1 MAKDKAETTPARKP
15 RTTRGAGER
24 VVLQGVTISPWDI
37 VRAVARDRGIKVK
50 NLEEARRNKAL
61 KALIDLLPIEGDD
74 EDLTVWVQLGAPVK
88 AEDREPAILAVLG
101 GEVPG
106 EYRAPNHSAWL
117 GGKRYKDPEQIKLD
131 VEDLD

>member
-1 MAKDKAETTPARKP
+1 MAKDKTEKAAKKP

-37 VRAVARDRGIKVK
+37 VRAVARDRRIKVK
-50 NLEEARRNKAL
+50 NLEEARRDKAL

-74 EDLTVWVQLGAPVK
+74 EDLTVWVQLGGPVQ
-88 AEDREPAILAVLG
+88 AEYREPAILAVLG

-106 EYRAPNHSAWL
+106 DYRAPNHSAWL
-117 GGKRYKDPEQIKLD
+117 GGKRFKEPSQVSLEVESLD
-131 VEDLD
+131 